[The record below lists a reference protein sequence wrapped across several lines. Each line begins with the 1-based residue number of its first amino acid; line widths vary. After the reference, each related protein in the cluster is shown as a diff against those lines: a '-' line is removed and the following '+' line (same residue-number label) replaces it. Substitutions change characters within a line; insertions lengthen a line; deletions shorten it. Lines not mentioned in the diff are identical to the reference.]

1 MLSGLA
7 VRFENGRAIEPW
19 CESFKIWCKKGNRV
33 MSRSSFGI
41 LFLLCATPIGWAQQ
55 VARVGGENFVPAGTL
70 LYCTLSEPNFSSKT
84 AQVGDP
90 VLCHTDSV
98 SMFGRSVIPRGSYL
112 TARLQEFRDP
122 GHFVGKG
129 WIQLEFTGLTVPA
142 GNFPL
147 NAKVISA
154 SHYRVDGE
162 GKVHG
167 RGHPTRDAIEWT
179 IPILWPVKVLTLPA
193 RGPRPTFKG
202 ETRIG
207 LRLMEDIYIPE
218 GPNAPSNGLTTR
230 SEAVWPRNLPRPEP
244 QPSAEHYQTMRVP
257 SQAQPAAAQ
266 PVLTFLCLRGGHVY
280 RVVDYWV
287 DNGHLDYTTIGGTP
301 HSLPLDALDMATT
314 SRLNAEQGVHFV
326 LAAKKF

>member
-1 MLSGLA
+1 M
-7 VRFENGRAIEPW
+7 
-19 CESFKIWCKKGNRV
+19 
-33 MSRSSFGI
+33 
-41 LFLLCATPIGWAQQ
+41 GWAQQ
-55 VARVGGENFVPAGTL
+55 VARVGGGENFVPAGTL

-142 GNFPL
+142 GNLPL

-167 RGHPTRDAIEWT
+167 HGHPTRDAIEWT

-207 LRLMEDIYIPE
+207 LRLMEDLYIPE
-218 GPNAPSNGLTTR
+218 APNTPSGGLTTR
-230 SEAVWPRNLPRPEP
+230 SQAAWPKYLPRPEP
-244 QPSAEHYQTMRVP
+244 QQSGELEPYQAARVARP
-257 SQAQPAAAQ
+257 APPAAPQ
-266 PVLTFLCLRGGHVY
+266 PNLTFLCLRGGHVY

-287 DNGHLDYTTIGGTP
+287 DNGHLDYTTVGGTP
-301 HSLPLDALDMATT
+301 YSLPLDALDIATT
-314 SRLNAEQGVHFV
+314 TRLNAEQGVRFI
-326 LAAKKF
+326 LATKYR

>member
-1 MLSGLA
+1 MA
-7 VRFENGRAIEPW
+7 VRFQNGHANEPW
-19 CESFKIWCKKGNRV
+19 CKSILIGILFKKGNRV
-33 MSRSSFGI
+33 MSRSSCGI
-41 LFLLCATPIGWAQQ
+41 LLLLCTASMGWAQQ

-154 SHYRVDGE
+154 AHYRVDGE

-179 IPILWPVKVLTLPA
+179 IPILWPMKVLTLPA

-218 GPNAPSNGLTTR
+218 APNAPSSGLTTR
-230 SEAVWPRNLPRPEP
+230 SQAAWPKYLPPPEP
-244 QPSAEHYQTMRVP
+244 APSAGVEPYQTTRVAP
-257 SQAQPAAAQ
+257 PQPPAKQ
-266 PVLTFLCLRGGHVY
+266 LTFLCLRGGHVY
-280 RVVDYWV
+280 RVVDYWI
-287 DNGHLDYTTIGGTP
+287 DNGHLDYTTI
-301 HSLPLDALDMATT
+301 
-314 SRLNAEQGVHFV
+314 
-326 LAAKKF
+326 